1 MHIEYLIVAII
12 VFIIV
17 ICQIYSYSKNKAR
30 IKRLQMFFP
39 EAGNLG
45 VDIND
50 SVRHITY
57 SDDDFTNDFTST
69 IDDINLYLEKNKNKT
84 TEYHILK
91 EIVNRKAQDVEE
103 QVETMLSSPLYL
115 GLMATIAGA
124 AIGIISFA
132 WSDLEG
138 LLNGTQLQVGGIK
151 TLLTDIGIAMSAS
164 FLGVLFTKQSTS
176 DFKDARSVMLC
187 NMNKFL
193 SWIQTELMPNLSDD
207 LTGAL
212 VKMTQDLN
220 EFNNTFASN
229 TQELKETLALVT
241 ESYQGQ
247 VEILDAIEK
256 IKITKVARANIEVYE
271 KLQGCTNEIE
281 KLFDHL
287 GQSNH
292 YIQSVVALN
301 NQLGNI
307 NERTKAFEEVGQYFK
322 DEIEYVK
329 DRQGLMRQQMSSLD
343 SVLQEAMTNLGEGI
357 NHGITEFISAFQRQN
372 QSVQLLIE
380 EQENSLL
387 DYLSHQQTAINQKIV
402 EMSDPFS
409 SLRDT
414 FADIGLQTKQGIDSI
429 SASFEQQNEAI
440 AQMLTFQREAMEKE
454 LSSYRQIM
462 EQKLN
467 DIPSQFQSISQMAQA
482 VKSLGSIIV
491 SQKSEMEEHGK
502 IMSSLIA
509 QLEKSQSLKNQTN
522 PYIKYLTIGVFGSF
536 VLLLIMLI
544 TQIFGINLHLYE
556 Y

>member
-1 MHIEYLIVAII
+1 MHIEYIIVAVI
-12 VFIIV
+12 VFAIV
-17 ICQIYSYSKNKAR
+17 LCQIYSYSKNKAR
-30 IKRLQMFFP
+30 IKRLQVLFP
-39 EAGNLG
+39 EAGNLN
-45 VDIND
+45 VEIND
-50 SVRHITY
+50 SVRHIIY
-57 SDDDFTNDFTST
+57 SDDDFTNDFIST

-281 KLFDHL
+281 KLFNHL
-287 GQSNH
+287 GQSDH

-343 SVLQEAMTNLGEGI
+343 SVLQEAMSNLGEGI
-357 NHGITEFISAFQRQN
+357 NHGITELISAFQRQN

-380 EQENSLL
+380 EQEKSLL
-387 DYLSHQQTAINQKIV
+387 DYLSHQQTVINQKIV

-414 FADIGLQTKQGIDSI
+414 FADIGLQTKQGIDNI
-429 SASFEQQNEAI
+429 SVSFEQQNEAI
-440 AQMLTFQREAMEKE
+440 AQMLSLQREAMEKE
-454 LSSYRQIM
+454 LSSYRHMM

-502 IMSSLIA
+502 IMSNLIT

-522 PYIKYLTIGVFGSF
+522 PCMKYLTIGVLGSF

-544 TQIFGINLHLYE
+544 TQIFGINLHL
-556 Y
+556 

>member
-1 MHIEYLIVAII
+1 MHIEYIIVAVI
-12 VFIIV
+12 VFAIV
-17 ICQIYSYSKNKAR
+17 LCQIYSYSKNKAR
-30 IKRLQMFFP
+30 IKRLQVLFP
-39 EAGNLG
+39 EAGNLN
-45 VDIND
+45 VEIND

-57 SDDDFTNDFTST
+57 SDDDFTNDFIST

-241 ESYQGQ
+241 ESYEGQ

-271 KLQGCTNEIE
+271 KLQGCTKEIE

-287 GQSNH
+287 GQSDH
-292 YIQSVVALN
+292 YIQSVLALN

-307 NERTKAFEEVGQYFK
+307 NERTKAFEEVGKYFK

-357 NHGITEFISAFQRQN
+357 NHGITELISAFQRQN

-387 DYLSHQQTAINQKIV
+387 DYLSHQQTVINQKIV

-454 LSSYRQIM
+454 LSNYRLIM

-482 VKSLGSIIV
+482 VKNLGSIIV

-502 IMSSLIA
+502 IMSTLIT

-522 PYIKYLTIGVFGSF
+522 PYMKYLTIGVFGSF

-544 TQIFGINLHLYE
+544 TQFLGINLHL
-556 Y
+556 